1 MTALDP
7 IAPMLD
13 AYVELGELA
22 GAASLVWHGG
32 KVVQTACVGWRDL
45 EARLPLQRNT
55 PFRIASMSKPVTSL
69 LAMMLVE
76 EGKIGLDEP
85 IFHWAPEF
93 EQMQVLRKDDGPLDE
108 TDPAHR
114 PISFD
119 DLLTHRSGLT
129 YGGFQSGPLS
139 AAYQQAL
146 GGDIDSHVTPDD
158 WIAGLA
164 ALPLI
169 AQPGAS
175 FNYSNSTD
183 LLGLLLAR
191 IEGASLEEVM
201 RRRIFDPLG
210 MKDTSFDAP
219 HDRRAGVYGFDS
231 AGQLMLRTTGPQNSF
246 LPERPQTMS
255 FVSGGQGLWS
265 TLDDY
270 LAFARLFVGG
280 GEVDGVRLIRPET
293 LAQMTTNQLTD
304 DQRARAEM
312 LGMPVFTAHGFGRGL
327 AVVMDPENAAV
338 TRCKGGIGT
347 VGWPGAYGGWWQA
360 DPTDGSVM
368 IFLAHNLFELEQL
381 EMGIGLGVYGA
392 IAEFHGLAT
401 QMKAERAA

>member
-1 MTALDP
+1 
-7 IAPMLD
+7 
-13 AYVELGELA
+13 
-22 GAASLVWHGG
+22 
-32 KVVQTACVGWRDL
+32 
-45 EARLPLQRNT
+45 
-55 PFRIASMSKPVTSL
+55 MSKPVTSL

-76 EGKIGLDEP
+76 EGRIGLDEP
-85 IFHWAPEF
+85 ISRWAPEF
-93 EQMQVLRKDDGPLDE
+93 EQMHVLRKPDGPLDE
-108 TDPAHR
+108 TDPADR
-114 PISFD
+114 QITFD

-129 YGGFQSGPLS
+129 YAGVLSGPLS
-139 AAYQQAL
+139 DAYQQAL
-146 GGDIDSHVTPDD
+146 GGDIDSPVAPDD

-191 IEGASLEEVM
+191 IEGAPLEEVL

-210 MKDTSFDAP
+210 MNDTSFDAP
-219 HDRRAGVYGFDS
+219 RDRRAGMYGFDS
-231 AGQLMLRTTGPQNSF
+231 AGELMLRTTGPQNSF
-246 LPERPQTMS
+246 LPERPKAMS
-255 FVSGGQGLWS
+255 YVSGGQGLWS

-280 GEVDGVRLIRPET
+280 GEVDGVRLVKPET
-293 LAQMTTNQLTD
+293 LAQMTANQLTD
-304 DQRARAEM
+304 DQRGRAEM
-312 LGMPVFTAHGFGRGL
+312 LGMPVFDAHGFGRGL
-327 AVVMDPENAAV
+327 AVVMDPERAAA

-392 IAEFHGLAT
+392 IVEFHGLAT
-401 QMKAERAA
+401 KLKA

>member
-1 MTALDP
+1 
-7 IAPMLD
+7 
-13 AYVELGELA
+13 
-22 GAASLVWHGG
+22 
-32 KVVQTACVGWRDL
+32 
-45 EARLPLQRNT
+45 
-55 PFRIASMSKPVTSL
+55 MSKPVTSL

-93 EQMQVLRKDDGPLDE
+93 EQMQVLRKADDPLDE
-108 TDPAHR
+108 TDPAQR
-114 PISFD
+114 PITFD

-139 AAYQQAL
+139 AAYQEAL

-191 IEGASLEEVM
+191 IEGASLEEVL

-210 MKDTSFDAP
+210 MKDTGFDAP

-231 AGQLMLRTTGPQNSF
+231 AGKLMLRTTGPQNSF
-246 LPERPQTMS
+246 LPERPKTMS

-368 IFLAHNLFELEQL
+368 IFLVHNLFELEQL
-381 EMGIGLGVYGA
+381 EMGVGLGVYGA

-401 QMKAERAA
+401 QMKAERAV